1 MPPMNHGETD
11 PPGAE
16 ATEEEAAKGDA
27 ERIADALGTD
37 RAEPLAASEGAETT
51 PPARS
56 DVIHIKRS
64 HFYAMLLP
72 LSFALGI
79 GLGYL
84 LWGQGS
90 VSAGPSRAGNT
101 SSAAGRVEIDPG
113 DDPSLGPSNAPITIV
128 EFSDFNCPFC
138 QRWHNETFQELL
150 NAYPEQIRFVYK
162 DFPVV
167 GGGTVGMSAAQAA
180 NCAGEQGAYWE
191 FHAALFSGSQPFNR
205 SGYQAYAAE
214 TGIDAE
220 ALLACIDSGRHAEE
234 ITDDLQ
240 YGAGLGITGT
250 PTFFI
255 NGIPLVGAQPL
266 LRFIEIINQE
276 LG

>member
-1 MPPMNHGETD
+1 MPPMTQGDTD
-11 PPGAE
+11 PPDAAAREAE
-16 ATEEEAAKGDA
+16 ATTGDA
-27 ERIADALGTD
+27 ERIADALENNQ
-37 RAEPLAASEGAETT
+37 AEAQGAAIT
-51 PPARS
+51 PPDQS
-56 DVIHIKRS
+56 DAIHIKRS
-64 HFYAMLLP
+64 HFYAVLLP
-72 LSFALGI
+72 LSFALGL

-90 VSAGPSRAGNT
+90 VSAGSRRTGNT
-101 SSAAGRVEIDPG
+101 SSAVGRVEVSPG
-113 DDPSLGPSNAPITIV
+113 DDPSLGPSDAPITII

-240 YGAGLGITGT
+240 YGAGLGIT